1 MRRQVTDSA
10 QLVALS
16 YRCRG
21 IAVLGRADTAF
32 GAREVPDPMTTIKA
46 SCPTCGDV
54 ELTAHQ
60 VRLVVCSV
68 RAWSYYAFSCASC
81 LEEVRKPAGR
91 DVVAL
96 LISGGVLAEPW
107 AVPAEALERR
117 EGPALEYDDVLDFA
131 LWLDRADLVA
141 AAAAQP
147 AARPLGGEDLGV
159 PQHRA

>member
-1 MRRQVTDSA
+1 
-10 QLVALS
+10 
-16 YRCRG
+16 
-21 IAVLGRADTAF
+21 
-32 GAREVPDPMTTIKA
+32 MTTIKA

-68 RAWSYYAFSCASC
+68 RSWSYYAFSCASC

-107 AVPAEALERR
+107 AVPAEALERTT
-117 EGPALEYDDVLDFA
+117 GPRWPTTTCSTSRSGSTAPTWSRPPPRRRPA
-131 LWLDRADLVA
+131 GR
-141 AAAAQP
+141 P
-147 AARPLGGEDLGV
+147 AARTSASRSTAPDPPPLPAYPAASAASAPL
-159 PQHRA
+159 A

>member
-1 MRRQVTDSA
+1 
-10 QLVALS
+10 
-16 YRCRG
+16 
-21 IAVLGRADTAF
+21 
-32 GAREVPDPMTTIKA
+32 MTTIKA

-117 EGPALEYDDVLDFA
+117 DGPALWSTTTSSTSRSGSTA
-131 LWLDRADLVA
+131 PTSSPPRRRNR
-141 AAAAQP
+141 P
-147 AARPLGGEDLGV
+147 ARPLGGEDLGV

>member
-1 MRRQVTDSA
+1 
-10 QLVALS
+10 
-16 YRCRG
+16 
-21 IAVLGRADTAF
+21 
-32 GAREVPDPMTTIKA
+32 MTTIKA

-141 AAAAQP
+141 P
-147 AARPLGGEDLGV
+147 RRRNRRRDRSAARTSASPSTGPL
-159 PQHRA
+159 HSASRAVA

>member
-1 MRRQVTDSA
+1 VLMCLLKATDRRGKQ
-10 QLVALS
+10 
-16 YRCRG
+16 
-21 IAVLGRADTAF
+21 ILGEPAPGS
-32 GAREVPDPMTTIKA
+32 GAREVPRPMTTIKA

-68 RAWSYYAFSCASC
+68 RSWSYYAFSCASC
-81 LEEVRKPAGR
+81 LEEIRKPAGR

-107 AVPAEALERR
+107 AVPAEALEPHD
-117 EGPALEYDDVLDFA
+117 GPPLQYDDVLDFA

-147 AARPLGGEDLGV
+147 AVRPAGGEDLGV
-159 PQHRA
+159 PEHRRS

>member
-1 MRRQVTDSA
+1 
-10 QLVALS
+10 
-16 YRCRG
+16 
-21 IAVLGRADTAF
+21 
-32 GAREVPDPMTTIKA
+32 MTTIKA

-141 AAAAQP
+141 AAAAPRHGRHVAGDDVGVSQP
-147 AARPLGGEDLGV
+147 RS
-159 PQHRA
+159 